1 MKRLNI
7 LTFSLLI
14 LSVFNMSCGNP
25 QNAGISGYQ
34 DLRENADSLKISDF
48 RVVRLTCELPLDSAD
63 KIIVADSLIFV
74 KTTDGLYSFDWNGRF
89 ISQYGEKGRASNEY
103 IYVTTFFVDTDSK
116 EVCLIDATQEKFLY
130 FKYDGTFIRKE
141 TLEGLAET
149 FPYEAQLL
157 PGRKLMVHC
166 RIYGPSG
173 NLFSVYDLK
182 DGSHTDLR
190 QVSISTED
198 VAENCG
204 EKMFNLYDGKLS
216 YLMPF
221 EPFIYSYENGEE
233 KVRFQFDNVGK
244 LLNKRKQKKV
254 TNYNIYNAFEL
265 LNEGVF
271 VGFSGIYETSSY
283 ILLNE
288 LSEYRYCILDKN
300 TGKFRRYKYS
310 ISNDDDECVR
320 LPLISIKCT
329 YGDWLVG
336 MASPMKMLQYKDFD
350 FIGDDSNLKE
360 LEKAIES
367 TTFDSNPC
375 LFFYKIASF

>member
-1 MKRLNI
+1 MKRIII
-7 LTFSLLI
+7 LTFLI
-14 LSVFNMSCGNP
+14 SVFSVFNIGCNQSSD
-25 QNAGISGYQ
+25 QGIDGYQ
-34 DLRENADSLKISDF
+34 DFRENADSIKFSDF
-48 RVVRLTCELPLDSAD
+48 RVVRLTCDIPLSSAD
-63 KIIVADSLIFV
+63 KIMVADSLIFV
-74 KTTDGLYSFDWNGRF
+74 KTNDGLYSFDWDGRF
-89 ISQYGEKGRASNEY
+89 VSQYGVKGRASNEFL
-103 IYVTTFFVDTDSK
+103 YVTTFFVNTDSK

-130 FKYDGTFIRKE
+130 FKYDGTFLRKE

-149 FPYEAQLL
+149 FPYEAQIL
-157 PGRKLMVHC
+157 PGGKLMVHS
-166 RIYGPSG
+166 RIYGSLG
-173 NLFSVYDLK
+173 NLFTIYDLK

-190 QVSISTED
+190 QVSISTDD
-198 VAENCG
+198 VGENCG
-204 EKMFNLYDGKLS
+204 EKMFNLYEGKLS

-233 KVRFQFDNVGK
+233 TVRYQFANTGK

-254 TNYNIYNAFEL
+254 TDYNIYNAFEL
-265 LNEGVF
+265 MNEGVF
-271 VGFSGIYETSSY
+271 VGFSGIHETSSY

-288 LSEYRYCILDKN
+288 LSEYSYCILDKN

-320 LPLISIKCT
+320 LPLIAIKCT

-350 FIGDDSNLKE
+350 FTGDDNNLKE
-360 LEKAIES
+360 LEKAVES

-375 LFFYKIASF
+375 LFLYKIASI

>member
-1 MKRLNI
+1 MNRITI
-7 LTFSLLI
+7 LTFFISV
-14 LSVFNMSCGNP
+14 LSVFNIGCNQSSD
-25 QNAGISGYQ
+25 QGIDGYQ
-34 DLRENADSLKISDF
+34 DFRENADSIKFSDF
-48 RVVRLTCELPLDSAD
+48 RVVRLTGDVPLSSAD
-63 KIIVADSLIFV
+63 KITVADSLIFV
-74 KTTDGLYSFDWNGRF
+74 KTTDGLYSFDWDGRF
-89 ISQYGEKGRASNEY
+89 VSQYGVKGRASNEY
-103 IYVTTFFVDTDSK
+103 IYVTAFFVDTDSK

-130 FKYDGTFIRKE
+130 FKYDGTFLRKE

-149 FPYEAQLL
+149 FPYEVQLL
-157 PGRKLMVHC
+157 SDKKLMLHS
-166 RIYGPSG
+166 RIYGSLG
-173 NLFSVYDLK
+173 NLFSLYDLM
-182 DGSHTDLR
+182 DGSHTNFR
-190 QVSISTED
+190 PVSISTD
-198 VAENCG
+198 NVAENCG

-221 EPFIYSYENGEE
+221 EPFIYSYENDKET
-233 KVRFQFDNVGK
+233 VRYQFGNVGK

-254 TNYNIYNAFEL
+254 KDYSIYSAFEL

-271 VGFSGIYETSSY
+271 VGFSGVHETSNF

-288 LSEYRYCILDKN
+288 LVEYSYCILDKN
-300 TGKFRRYKYS
+300 TGKFRRYKYT

-350 FIGDDSNLKE
+350 ITGDDSNLKE
-360 LEKAIES
+360 LEKAIDS

-375 LFFYKIASF
+375 LFFYKIASI